1 MIDYL
6 IQHAK
11 ELGIDVQELYVF
23 SLCRAVNYT
32 INCVLKYPVSCNDW
46 FLESAAQYQ
55 YTANLLVHPQGVHGF
70 DYANDDEHTKDIIE
84 NTIAFLK
91 DYEMKGES

>member
-1 MIDYL
+1 MSKNINLVKCTNRKFL
-6 IQHAK
+6 IA
-11 ELGIDVQELYVF
+11 LGAYDK
-23 SLCRAVNYT
+23 
-32 INCVLKYPVSCNDW
+32 KYPVSCNDW

-84 NTIAFLK
+84 KTIAFLK